1 MFRVDPGTKVVDDV
15 TEETSSSSSE
25 EDDQIAPCSGEMIRV
40 KKSMNRMDSKVKKAK
55 KNKIQYTRQKRLVDL
70 RDMLFFIQRVV
81 LINNFILYFSCNTSK
96 YHSLVLM
103 KNKVTKFFYTI
114 NAMLLKVAFIKH
126 LLTYLQAVS

>member
-15 TEETSSSSSE
+15 TEETSSSSE

-70 RDMLFFIQRVV
+70 RDMLFLFRE
-81 LINNFILYFSCNTSK
+81 LF
-96 YHSLVLM
+96 
-103 KNKVTKFFYTI
+103 
-114 NAMLLKVAFIKH
+114 
-126 LLTYLQAVS
+126 

>member
-70 RDMLFFIQRVV
+70 RDMFI
-81 LINNFILYFSCNTSK
+81 FI
-96 YHSLVLM
+96 
-103 KNKVTKFFYTI
+103 
-114 NAMLLKVAFIKH
+114 
-126 LLTYLQAVS
+126 